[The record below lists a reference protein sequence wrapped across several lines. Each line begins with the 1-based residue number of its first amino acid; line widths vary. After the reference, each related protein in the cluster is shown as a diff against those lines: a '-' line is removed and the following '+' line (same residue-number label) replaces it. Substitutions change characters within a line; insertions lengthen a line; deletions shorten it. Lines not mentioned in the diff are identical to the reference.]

1 MWPSGKATGFGP
13 VIRGF
18 ESLHPNQKFLA
29 PHMRG
34 YLYGYADLAIGLLF
48 PICPIMMFGQLPGA
62 VFALTFAVI
71 LNNFF
76 DLLSN
81 DQFLVGA
88 NHHHGRRTFFGNDA
102 IYAIAATDFAV
113 LF

>member
-34 YLYGYADLAIGLLF
+34 YLYGLFMLLTRT
-48 PICPIMMFGQLPGA
+48 ILRLSSYDA
-62 VFALTFAVI
+62 WLTFWRSACPY
-71 LNNFF
+71 
-76 DLLSN
+76 
-81 DQFLVGA
+81 
-88 NHHHGRRTFFGNDA
+88 
-102 IYAIAATDFAV
+102 IYRHS
-113 LF
+113 

>member
-34 YLYGYADLAIGLLF
+34 YLYELYQLALSILRLSSY
-48 PICPIMMFGQLPGA
+48 GA
-62 VFALTFAVI
+62 WSA
-71 LNNFF
+71 
-76 DLLSN
+76 
-81 DQFLVGA
+81 
-88 NHHHGRRTFFGNDA
+88 
-102 IYAIAATDFAV
+102 
-113 LF
+113 

>member
-34 YLYGYADLAIGLLF
+34 YLYVGVCRWGL
-48 PICPIMMFGQLPGA
+48 Q
-62 VFALTFAVI
+62 
-71 LNNFF
+71 F
-76 DLLSN
+76 DIRYELWQSSN
-81 DQFLVGA
+81 SA
-88 NHHHGRRTFFGNDA
+88 WMRRP
-102 IYAIAATDFAV
+102 DFNSS
-113 LF
+113 FI

>member
-34 YLYGYADLAIGLLF
+34 YLYGLLF
-48 PICPIMMFGQLPGA
+48 MLLTRTILRLSSYDAWLTFGA
-62 VFALTFAVI
+62 VFALTFTVI
-71 LNNFF
+71 LNNLF
-76 DLLSN
+76 DFLGN
-81 DQFLVGA
+81 DQ
-88 NHHHGRRTFFGNDA
+88 
-102 IYAIAATDFAV
+102 YSEIARSSWLAY
-113 LF
+113 LFRK

>member
-1 MWPSGKATGFGP
+1 MFVIDGMWPSGKATGFGP

-34 YLYGYADLAIGLLF
+34 YLYGYADLIIGLLF
-48 PICPIMMFGQLPGA
+48 PIRPIMMFGQLLGA
-62 VFALTFAVI
+62 VLTLTFTVI

-76 DLLSN
+76 DLL
-81 DQFLVGA
+81 
-88 NHHHGRRTFFGNDA
+88 GNN
-102 IYAIAATDFAV
+102 
-113 LF
+113 